1 MTTFR
6 IKVCGIT
13 RVADALLAAELGADM
28 IGMIFYRRSPRFLTM
43 KKARAIVKSLPP
55 TVRPVGVFVD
65 ESPDRMISLGTK
77 LHLDFIQLHGNEPV
91 GHVRALQKAGLGV
104 IKAFHVRTQADYRR
118 LYLSRADLVLLDN
131 ASSGLPGGTGRAF
144 DWSLRPP
151 RPISNLVLAGG
162 LAVHNV
168 AKGVK
173 RFGPLVVD
181 VNSGVEDS
189 PGMKSHIKMREFFK
203 MCNRLRYEAKK

>member
-1 MTTFR
+1 VKTFR

-13 RVADALLAAELGADM
+13 HVDDALSAAELGADM
-28 IGMIFYRRSPRFLTM
+28 IGMIFYRPSPRFLTV
-43 KKARAIVKSLPP
+43 KKARAILQSLPP

-65 ESPDRMISLGTK
+65 ESLERVISLGTR
-77 LHLDFIQLHGNEPV
+77 LRLDFIQLHGNEPV

-118 LYLSRADLVLLDN
+118 LYMSRADLVLIDN
-131 ASSGLPGGTGRAF
+131 ASSELPGGTGRAF
-144 DWSLRPP
+144 DWSVRPP

-162 LAVHNV
+162 LSARNV
-168 AKGVK
+168 AEGVK
-173 RFGPLVVD
+173 RFKPLVVD

-189 PGMKSHIKMREFFK
+189 PGVKSHIKMREFFK
-203 MCNRLRYEAKK
+203 MCNRLRYEEKS